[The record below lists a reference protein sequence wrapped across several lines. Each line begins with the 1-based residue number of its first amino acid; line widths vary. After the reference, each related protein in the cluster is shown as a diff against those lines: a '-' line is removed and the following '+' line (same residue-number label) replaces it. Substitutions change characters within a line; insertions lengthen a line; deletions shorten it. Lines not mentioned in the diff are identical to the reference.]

1 MTIRGAGIYGG
12 NVAGAGYP
20 VPVPES
26 PRAEPETPQAEVRF
40 THRCR
45 HCDMLI
51 GRALGIWNDTD
62 GCVVC
67 PDNPA
72 SLTAGH
78 QPVCP
83 PSAVADQAVQ
93 WDEVKAGDLVIQDG
107 ELVIAERV
115 ELVAKPWGDGTDRL
129 FADAYWRLG
138 NGVRVCCEHRADS
151 WTAVRR
157 YLTEEG

>member
-20 VPVPES
+20 VPES
-26 PRAEPETPQAEVRF
+26 PRAEPEAPRAEVRF

-51 GRALGIWNDTD
+51 GRAPGIWNDTD

-67 PDNPA
+67 PGNPA

-78 QPVCP
+78 EPSCP
-83 PSAVADQAVQ
+83 PSEPVIVALPWFEVQLGETVLYCGAWMRLAAMWPATDDSQWLGISVFYGGSATNHQVRADGLVAVQ
-93 WDEVKAGDLVIQDG
+93 
-107 ELVIAERV
+107 
-115 ELVAKPWGDGTDRL
+115 
-129 FADAYWRLG
+129 
-138 NGVRVCCEHRADS
+138 
-151 WTAVRR
+151 R